1 MDFHMLPPLHRVT
14 SVIIFAWIALVTAAH
29 CGDLLTVA
37 DQKGRSLIIQ
47 LVTLADETVTFT
59 RQGDTKEYKL
69 SISQFDQGSQDRIRK
84 QAEEMAGSGVSK
96 PPAATVYKLQPSVV
110 IGKRR
115 RDKGDSYY
123 MEVQEI
129 TCTVKLANL
138 NTTVRA
144 EGLKGSI
151 VFFGRN
157 TRKPDVY
164 NVLSSQTLEAAVDG
178 SGTFSKDMDPF
189 STSYDSDNKGA
200 GNIGGFQYY
209 GYVFALFDSTGKLIL
224 TETATGNFR
233 MALAS
238 KADLLDAVLKYAKGS
253 TVSDKLE
260 PVSDS
265 GAH

>member
-1 MDFHMLPPLHRVT
+1 MSPPCFRLAPVVV
-14 SVIIFAWIALVTAAH
+14 SAWVVLATTVFG
-29 CGDLLTVA
+29 GDLLTVA

-47 LVTLADETVTFT
+47 IVTLADDTVTFT

-69 SISQFDQGSQDRIRK
+69 PISQFDQGSQGRIRK
-84 QAEEMAGSGVSK
+84 QSEELAASGGAKAS
-96 PPAATVYKLQPSVV
+96 AATDYRLQPSVV

-123 MEVQEI
+123 IEIQEI
-129 TCTVKLANL
+129 TCMVKLANL

-157 TRKPDVY
+157 TRKPDLY
-164 NVLSSQTLEAAVDG
+164 NVLSSQNFDAAVDG
-178 SGTFSKDMDPF
+178 SGTFSKEMEAF

-200 GNIGGFQYY
+200 GNLGGFQYY
-209 GYVFALFDSTGKLIL
+209 GYVFALFNSTGKLVL
-224 TETATGNFR
+224 TETAAGNFR
-233 MALAS
+233 MALAN
-238 KADLLDAVLKYAKGS
+238 KAELLDAVLKYGKGT

-265 GAH
+265 GAR